1 MTATPIRPIRD
12 EAGYEA
18 ALADVHRLWGAAPGT
33 PDGDRL
39 DVLMVLIEAY
49 EAERHPVPQPDPI
62 AAIKVRMA
70 DLALSRNGLRT
81 MLGVSSGRLSELLT
95 RRRPLTLPMIRT
107 LATELSLPEACL
119 VQRYDLVPPNR
130 TRGRPRAGAQHA
142 AKDAA

>member
-1 MTATPIRPIRD
+1 MTAAPIRPIRD

-39 DVLMVLIEAY
+39 DVFMVLVEAY
-49 EAERHPVPQPDPI
+49 EAERHPILQPDPI
-62 AAIKVRMA
+62 EAIKARMA
-70 DLALSRNGLRT
+70 DLALSRDDLRT

-107 LATELSLPEACL
+107 LAAELSLPEACL
-119 VQRYDLVPPNR
+119 VQRCDLVPPSR
-130 TRGRPRAGAQHA
+130 TRGRPKAGAQHA